1 MKIIKSISLVARIG
15 KIFVF
20 SRSDFKKISKA
31 PSTYLEEFFNKFE
44 SVLKPN
50 LVDGD
55 FNLEIKSEIIQILE
69 SISYKDFNKS
79 IAIEHRKLRI
89 YFRKNERVQILY
101 SLIKEAFR
109 QKPSVLLEI
118 FDQVSKDYESNSV
131 QILTCVEQ
139 IQKLEK
145 NLKEEVARGA
155 ISVISE
161 IAEPAYKNY
170 LVTISKLYSLVSET
184 EFVNLSGSLGNI
196 ERGIKFQLPADYHVL
211 LSSNVSL
218 IRNAKAHGSWSYDA
232 KNEMVIVGNK
242 HKVKEAE
249 YSSFDL
255 KRIAEEMIF
264 NSIHLIP
271 STLSLIIL
279 ERYSSDPNLSQET
292 IFSILEE
299 LKKDT

>member
-196 ERGIKFQLPADYHVL
+196 ERGIKCLC
-211 LSSNVSL
+211 
-218 IRNAKAHGSWSYDA
+218 
-232 KNEMVIVGNK
+232 
-242 HKVKEAE
+242 
-249 YSSFDL
+249 L
-255 KRIAEEMIF
+255 K
-264 NSIHLIP
+264 
-271 STLSLIIL
+271 
-279 ERYSSDPNLSQET
+279 
-292 IFSILEE
+292 
-299 LKKDT
+299 